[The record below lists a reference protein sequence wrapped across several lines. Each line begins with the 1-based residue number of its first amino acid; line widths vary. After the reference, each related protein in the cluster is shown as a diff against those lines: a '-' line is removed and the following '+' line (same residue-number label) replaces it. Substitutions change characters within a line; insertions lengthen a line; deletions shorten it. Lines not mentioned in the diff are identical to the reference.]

1 LQDLKSKK
9 KKKEK
14 HKKCW
19 DWLGRNKLKR
29 NKRIWK
35 KKAQQKDLLDQIS
48 AANQNSIAT
57 KHGKIVEAKLEDDK
71 IHKYNLEKAQKEAE
85 AAAEQK
91 RAKEEKE
98 REVARLR
105 ELQEKASDRN
115 AELDALRAKR
125 AFEQADRQARD
136 KERIKA
142 ETKARNDQELF
153 EARRSQAFE
162 KEARLQEQVKQDRDD
177 FHKVIEAQ
185 KIHKDQE
192 LKLEHEKKLVVA
204 QHANEVK
211 KQMLLNEEKR
221 LQQQRTYKEEGK
233 KMRDELVSEK
243 KILENIKGRKLESL
257 QSEGIPAKYG
267 QDLAKKKIII

>member
-1 LQDLKSKK
+1 M
-9 KKKEK
+9 
-14 HKKCW
+14 
-19 DWLGRNKLKR
+19 
-29 NKRIWK
+29 
-35 KKAQQKDLLDQIS
+35 
-48 AANQNSIAT
+48 
-57 KHGKIVEAKLEDDK
+57 
-71 IHKYNLEKAQKEAE
+71 
-85 AAAEQK
+85 
-91 RAKEEKE
+91 
-98 REVARLR
+98 R